1 MSCVIIL
8 LNIAE
13 KNTIENCS
21 TPPIQSNLQI
31 LPYNPS
37 IPRLTIKARCPMLLS
52 SFPMDWQSCPLV
64 FGSCKTSARLVVIS
78 QSCPLVAYPASQVFY
93 HWHDPTLAVAYEGK
107 LQLSQFDIINTKYRQ
122 INCSRSDANTG
133 QTVV

>member
-1 MSCVIIL
+1 
-8 LNIAE
+8 
-13 KNTIENCS
+13 
-21 TPPIQSNLQI
+21 
-31 LPYNPS
+31 
-37 IPRLTIKARCPMLLS
+37 MLLS

-133 QTVV
+133 QTVVQYSCTRNYLASSLRIFFCSASSFCAPETHWVLSYTGQQDII